1 MQVIN
6 PEHLENSGYTNVSDV
21 LRTFLAGNR
30 ARLCRGHCI
39 LVGVKWLL
47 QRDSGTDGSVPYR
60 CGAPMSEDGSKLINI
75 RSATA
80 PDAFD
85 LRRVGAHPDFW
96 YPVAWSE
103 ELKVGKTLGRRFA
116 AQPIVIYRGK
126 SGQVFA
132 LEDRCAHRQ
141 VPLHLGVV
149 SGEELKCHYHG
160 WTYSRTGKCVNVP
173 YLGTDRLPTGVK
185 SYPAREIDGLIFV
198 FPGDPALAESRV
210 PAGLGSSQR
219 KDYKTRRLNREVA
232 CHYTFMHENLFD
244 MNHQFMHRKQM
255 GSIRARC
262 LGRQHGEDW
271 AQVEYSFSRTEGKSS
286 VGEQVIVDLM
296 RKRGEAKKDFSD
308 HMRIRTD
315 YPTQSLKVWV
325 GRDIQQTDDPVL
337 DVWLA
342 YTPLDAAQRTN
353 RTYGYLSVKKP
364 AVPGIIH
371 VVWPFVTWF
380 TENIFRED
388 KEIVEFEQR
397 AYDAQGAD
405 WNNEVFPPI
414 RDLRGVLARCG
425 RPIE

>member
-1 MQVIN
+1 MSEELSN
-6 PEHLENSGYTNVSDV
+6 LT
-21 LRTFLAGNR
+21 
-30 ARLCRGHCI
+30 ARLAN
-39 LVGVKWLL
+39 
-47 QRDSGTDGSVPYR
+47 SP
-60 CGAPMSEDGSKLINI
+60 N
-75 RSATA
+75 
-80 PDAFD
+80 AFD
-85 LRRVGAHPDFW
+85 LRKIGAHPDYW
-96 YPVAWSE
+96 YPLAWSH
-103 ELKVGKTLGRRFA
+103 ELKAGKTLGRRFA
-116 AQPIVIYRGK
+116 GEPIVLYRGT

-149 SGEELKCHYHG
+149 CGDQLKCHYHG
-160 WTYSRTGKCVNVP
+160 WTYDRGGACVDVP
-173 YLGTDRLPTGVK
+173 YLGKDRLPNGVR
-185 SYPAREIDGLIFV
+185 SYPAREVDGLIFV
-198 FPGDPALAESRV
+198 FPGDPTLAGGLAEARL
-210 PAGLGSSQR
+210 PAALGSAAR

-262 LGRQHGEDW
+262 LGRNCGDNW
-271 AQVEYSFSRTEGKSS
+271 AQVEYSFSRTEGKAS

-296 RKRGEAKKDFSD
+296 RRRGEAKKDFSD

-315 YPTQSLKVWV
+315 YPSQSLKVWV
-325 GRDIQQTDDPVL
+325 GRDIQMTQDPVL
-337 DVWLA
+337 DVWLG
-342 YTPLDAAQRTN
+342 YTPLDADQRTN

-364 AVPGIIH
+364 AIPGIIH

-388 KEIVEFEQR
+388 KDIVEYEQR
-397 AYDAQGAD
+397 AHDAQRAD

-425 RPIE
+425 KPMA